1 MSLAGVSDGLF
12 PDRTQTIVKRL
23 STETSERVES
33 LSKSL
38 KTFIFEVETKGHLD
52 TQLAVFRTEKLA
64 KELGMVFLVHPS
76 PFLNLRSNS
85 G

>member
-1 MSLAGVSDGLF
+1 MF
-12 PDRTQTIVKRL
+12 PDKTQIIVKRL
-23 STETSERVES
+23 STETSERVAS

-64 KELGMVFLVHPS
+64 KELGKVFHVRPS
-76 PFLNLRSNS
+76 PSLNLCPQSTRGS
-85 G
+85 